1 MDARSFIRP
10 IIAGLIGIGLI
21 VLIIVL
27 IVKAFSGG
35 NSGTKPINLVSYAG
49 TDATAQLY
57 ISGPIVSDQEHRAV
71 RITVG
76 SGQTEIDII
85 QGYQDNIIHTKTYAN
100 NPSSYAVFLKAL
112 GHLNFTQG
120 NSDPAQ
126 QDERGFCAQADRFIY
141 SFATANG
148 NLFRYWS
155 TSCGEGTFGGD
166 RAGVQQ
172 LFERQIPTSD
182 FEQLTGDIPLS

>member
-1 MDARSFIRP
+1 MDVRSFIRP
-10 IIAGLIGIGLI
+10 IIAGLIGIGLV

-35 NSGTKPINLVSYAG
+35 NHSTKPIDLVSYAN

-57 ISGPIVSDQEHRAV
+57 ISAPIVSDLEHRAV

-76 SGQTEIDII
+76 SGQTEVDII
-85 QGYQDNIIHTKTYAN
+85 QGYQDHIIHTKTYAN

-126 QDERGFCAQADRFIY
+126 QDERGYCPQADRFIY
-141 SFATANG
+141 SFATAG
-148 NLFRYWS
+148 SNLFRFWS
-155 TSCGEGTFGGD
+155 TSCGEGTFGGN
-166 RAGVQQ
+166 RSAVQQ
-172 LFERQIPTSD
+172 LFERQVPTTD

>member
-1 MDARSFIRP
+1 MDVRSFIRP

-35 NSGTKPINLVSYAG
+35 NHATKQINLVSYAS

-76 SGQTEIDII
+76 GDQTEIDII
-85 QGYQDNIIHTKTYAN
+85 QGYQDHIIRTKTYAN
-100 NPSSYAVFLKAL
+100 NTSSYAVFLKAL

-120 NSDPAQ
+120 NNDPAQ
-126 QDERGFCAQADRFIY
+126 QDERGFCPQADRFIY
-141 SFATANG
+141 SFASAG
-148 NLFRYWS
+148 SNLFRYWS

-166 RAGVQQ
+166 RGAVQQ
-172 LFERQIPTSD
+172 LFERQIPTTD
-182 FEQLTGDIPLS
+182 FEQLTGDIPIS